1 MVEGKLNISL
11 YALRKSGPVAAAE
24 DIWHT
29 AAAAAATTENQKTK
43 NKKKIVERKL
53 TKPLFRGKAIRVNML
68 FFHIQKSN
76 YEQFVVVSV
85 MSENRY
91 LNDHQRHGKSEDNM
105 MRRISF
111 RINEYELERKYHR
124 PLFDSVCEL
133 APTDGQ
139 ARLLARAHT
148 HTTMIGSKFVLAVGT
163 DTLSSKSISNAID
176 KMRGSSPFARIAVVA
191 AAQYNQNNMIYVSY
205 KFCK

>member
-29 AAAAAATTENQKTK
+29 AAAATTENQKTK